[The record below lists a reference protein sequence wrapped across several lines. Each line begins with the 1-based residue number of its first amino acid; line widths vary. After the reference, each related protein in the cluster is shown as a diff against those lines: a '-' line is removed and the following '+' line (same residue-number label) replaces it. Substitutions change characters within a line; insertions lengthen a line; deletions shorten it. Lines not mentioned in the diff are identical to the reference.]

1 LRIGPKRDG
10 QVMEQT
16 RPAHL
21 AQEGDPRDDQRGFRR
36 ALGQF
41 ATGVA
46 VMTTRIGDKLA
57 GMTAN
62 SFTSVSLDP
71 PLVLWSLELRAQSLP
86 VFREASHF
94 AVNVLAADQ
103 VALSTRFARP
113 SPDKFAAAEW
123 KPGRSGVPLLS
134 GVAAQFEC
142 AKEKEHEGGDHIIL
156 VGRVEHYARFE
167 REVLLFAHGRYG
179 LAVDHPSLEVTRR
192 TLIETGD
199 PHPLDDFLLP
209 LLFRAYEHLSNDF
222 EHHREAEGLTINQ
235 SRVLAC
241 LAANPGCSIEDLS
254 RLALVGRA
262 TTEDAVATLLAE
274 GFAAMRPPAALDI
287 TASGRNRLAGI
298 LQRARQFEIDRLA
311 GIPAADVAA
320 LRRALL
326 ALVKSE

>member
-1 LRIGPKRDG
+1 
-10 QVMEQT
+10 MEQS
-16 RPAHL
+16 RPAQL
-21 AQEGDPRDDQRGFRR
+21 AQEGDPKDDHRGFRR

-46 VMTTRIGDKLA
+46 VMTARSGDKLA
-57 GMTAN
+57 GVTAN

-103 VALSTRFARP
+103 VPHSTRFARP
-113 SPDKFAAAEW
+113 SPDKFAAADW
-123 KPGRSGVPLLS
+123 TPGRSGVPLLS
-134 GVAAQFEC
+134 GVAAHFEC
-142 AKEKEHEGGDHIIL
+142 VREREHEGGDHVIF
-156 VGRVEHYARFE
+156 VGRVEHYARFD
-167 REVLLFAHGRYG
+167 REILLFAHGRYG
-179 LAVDHPSLEVTRR
+179 VAVDHPVVDVARR

-209 LLFRAYEHLSNDF
+209 LLFRAYEHLSSDF

-235 SRVLAC
+235 SRILAC
-241 LAANPGCSIEDLS
+241 LAAHSGSSIEALS
-254 RLALVGRA
+254 RLSFVGRA

-274 GFAAMRPPAALDI
+274 GLAAMRPPAVLDI
-287 TASGRNRLAGI
+287 TAQGRSRLAGI
-298 LQRARQFEIDRLA
+298 VQRARQFEVDRLA

-326 ALVKSE
+326 ALVKGE